1 MKLLLLC
8 LGLTL
13 VCTYSEG
20 EMEVVKNF
28 EPSKIIGEWFT
39 ILIATGQKER
49 IEENG
54 TLRIFLEYIDVL
66 KNASL
71 LFKFHR
77 LDNGQ
82 CLEVSTAC
90 NKTDQDGI
98 YTASYDGENLVSIAD
113 VKYDEYLIILM
124 KNKNNFQVI
133 LLYGRQPDVRK
144 QIKKKF
150 MEFSDRHGIVKGNI
164 IDMTKVEDPCLQA

>member
-28 EPSKIIGEWFT
+28 EPSKIIGKWFT
-39 ILIATGQKER
+39 ILIATDQKER
-49 IEENG
+49 IEESG
-54 TLRIFLEYIDVL
+54 TLRIFLDHIDVL

-71 LFKFHR
+71 LFNFHR

-98 YTASYDGENLVSIAD
+98 YTASYDGQNLVSIAD

-124 KNKNNFQVI
+124 KNENNFQVI

-144 QIKKKF
+144 KIKKKF
-150 MEFSDRHGIVKGNI
+150 MEFSDRHGIVEGNI